1 MTMTGWEADQIDKM
15 PINCVSC
22 GIVYVG
28 PPNAKTL
35 PTKLLQW
42 QGLLKSIVEMPHTHV

>member
-1 MTMTGWEADQIDKM
+1 MTGWEADQIDKM

-22 GIVYVG
+22 GIEYVG

-42 QGLLKSIVEMPHTHV
+42 QGFLKSIVEMPHTHV